1 MEYILTH
8 TSLPPIRRWFAPGFV
23 NYIKGCTRFVVAS
36 DKGYQLLPHG
46 RWFSPSTPASSIS
59 KTGRHDIGEILLK
72 AAQNTKNQIINS
84 RLCIFLQGRPASK
97 LLNPTMCEHFFFQ
110 SLFKCVRFGI
120 VHYLV
125 DQMHFCLKLHQVGS
139 KPKDWTII

>member
-8 TSLPPIRRWFAPGFV
+8 TSLPPIRRWFAPGLV
-23 NYIKGCTRFVVAS
+23 NYIKGCTRFAVAS

-59 KTGRHDIGEILLK
+59 KTGRHDIAEILLK

-97 LLNPTMCEHFFFQ
+97 CELQLLNPTMCEHFFF
-110 SLFKCVRFGI
+110 S
-120 VHYLV
+120 
-125 DQMHFCLKLHQVGS
+125 
-139 KPKDWTII
+139 IIA